1 MRSSQIQS
9 NRIQKNPVGRRCAA
23 SALLCLCLGLAFS
36 APQLLAKKKQ
46 KDVPESADNE
56 QKRAVH
62 ALNRLAFGPR
72 PGDVQA
78 VMAMGVD
85 RWIDLQLHPE
95 KISDDAVEGR
105 LAPFRT
111 LRMSAHEMAEDFP
124 DGGMVRQVA
133 DGKKPM
139 PSDPAKRAVYQV
151 QIAREEA
158 KKAEKQAEA
167 QKAEAAPQMASAEMP
182 SAEMQSAPMASSAQS
197 MSQQPMSEVSPDA
210 SSNSSSASGSAKTA
224 EELAAAAAA
233 MPQTEGPNE
242 NNATGAN
249 SPNTTRASNASA
261 AETAP
266 SKPSPEE
273 EAEAKRLEDK
283 LYADLE
289 VQKLPDLPPDQ
300 RYKKVLAM
308 TTDQQL
314 AFADSLRGGKG
325 QDFLAGLDP
334 KQKETLLAMNN
345 PQGVVSDEL
354 MQAKLLRAIYSQRQ
368 LEQVMTDFWFNHFN
382 VFINK
387 GADHVLVTSY
397 EQDVIRPHALGK
409 FEDLL
414 VATAKSPAMLF
425 YLDNWLSVGPNS
437 VQALGL
443 PAHPGPYGPYRF
455 PRYPGPGPNP
465 NAKRKQNAGLNENYG
480 RELMEL
486 HTLSVNGGYSQ
497 RDVTEVA
504 KVFTGWTIDK
514 PNDGGGFQFDP
525 RKHEPGPKFVLGHR
539 IKPKG
544 EEEGREVLH
553 MLATSPQTAHFI
565 SLKLAERFV
574 SDNPPPAL
582 VDRMA
587 KTFQK
592 KKGDI
597 REVLATLFQ
606 SPEFWDETSYRAK
619 MKTPLEFVASAV
631 RATGADVDD
640 AMPLARQLNNMGMPL
655 YGAQPPTGYSMKAE
669 TWVSS
674 SALLNRMNFALA
686 LTGGKIKGVKV
697 DTSQL
702 AGNTPGAPPLT
713 EVATTLST
721 MEATLLAADVSKQ
734 THDSIMAQ
742 VMPAPAAPQKPAMPA
757 PPDMKAQPA
766 QKTQTANPLQPV
778 SAPQTA
784 NSGQKDNAAQRKPA
798 PPRPPDANMI
808 AGLLL
813 GSPEFQRR

>member
-1 MRSSQIQS
+1 MKSSLD
-9 NRIQKNPVGRRCAA
+9 KAA
-23 SALLCLCLGLAFS
+23 LFLLCLAVACA
-36 APQLLAKKKQ
+36 APQLLAKKKET
-46 KDVPESADNE
+46 DAPAGNE

-72 PGDVQA
+72 PGDVEQ

-85 RWIDLQLHPE
+85 RWIDQQLHPE
-95 KISDDAVEGR
+95 RISDEAMDSR
-105 LAPFRT
+105 LAQFRT
-111 LRMSAHEMAEDFP
+111 LRMGSHEIAESFP
-124 DGGMVRQVA
+124 DGGLIRQVA

-139 PSDPAKRAVYQV
+139 PSDPARRAVFQV
-151 QIAREEA
+151 QIARQEE
-158 KKAEKQAEA
+158 KKAEKEQEQKGQAEA
-167 QKAEAAPQMASAEMP
+167 AQMATTPQPVSDP
-182 SAEMQSAPMASSAQS
+182 SSA
-197 MSQQPMSEVSPDA
+197 A
-210 SSNSSSASGSAKTA
+210 GSAKTA

-233 MPQTEGPNE
+233 VPESSPPGENAAGTNGARSAV
-242 NNATGAN
+242 NNAM
-249 SPNTTRASNASA
+249 SN
-261 AETAP
+261 ETAL
-266 SKPSPEE
+266 SKPTADD

-289 VQKLPDLPPDQ
+289 VQKLADLSPDQ
-300 RYKKVLAM
+300 RYKKVLSM
-308 TTDQQL
+308 SVEQQVN
-314 AFADSLRGGKG
+314 FADNFRGGKG
-325 QDFLAGLDP
+325 QEFLAGLDA
-334 KQKETLLAMNN
+334 KQKETFLAMNN

-354 MQAKLLRAIYSQRQ
+354 MQAKLLRAIYSERQ
-368 LEQVMTDFWFNHFN
+368 LEEVMTDFWFNHFN
-382 VFINK
+382 VFIGK
-387 GADHVLVTSY
+387 GADKVLITDY
-397 EQDVIRPHALGK
+397 EQNVIRPHALGK

-437 VQALGL
+437 MQALGI
-443 PAHPGPYGPYRF
+443 PARPRPGPF
-455 PRYPGPGPNP
+455 RYPPMMRPKPNP
-465 NAKRKQNAGLNENYG
+465 KRNAGLNENYG

-514 PNDGGGFQFDP
+514 PNEGGGFQFDP

-544 EEEGREVLH
+544 EDEGREVLH

-565 SLKLAERFV
+565 SLKLAQRFV
-574 SDNPPPAL
+574 ADDPPPAL

-597 REVLATLFQ
+597 REVLTTLFH
-606 SPEFWDETSYRAK
+606 SPEFWNESSYRAK

-640 AMPLARQLNNMGMPL
+640 AMPLANQINRMGMPL

-686 LTGGKIKGVKV
+686 LTAGKIRGVKV
-697 DTSQL
+697 DAVRL
-702 AGNTPGAPPLT
+702 AGDSAAAPPIT
-713 EVATTLST
+713 EADVTLSN
-721 MEATLLAADVSKQ
+721 MEAKLLANDVSKQ

-742 VMPAPAAPQKPAMPA
+742 VTPAAPAAAPRMTA
-757 PPDMKAQPA
+757 PPMQPD
-766 QKTQTANPLQPV
+766 QKTPPASGGQPTN
-778 SAPQTA
+778 APQA
-784 NSGQKDNAAQRKPA
+784 EKAAQRKPV